1 MTDHADSDTATRSTE
16 STIEEKVS
24 LDSREDDGAGDDEVS
39 EMLASEMEIEL
50 ESEAIAD
57 GDFDEAVRKAL
68 ASVDGE
74 LLFQVHVEHAQDYRH
89 VAAISI
95 GSGAERR
102 LALIILPTDG
112 GETRIEP
119 AETSANPLAPLARSY
134 VGLVDAYKAA
144 A

>member
-1 MTDHADSDTATRSTE
+1 MTEQADSDTATRSSE
-16 STIEEKVS
+16 STIEETVAHDPS
-24 LDSREDDGAGDDEVS
+24 QDERAGDDDVS
-39 EMLASEMEIEL
+39 EMLASEIEIEL

-57 GDFDEAVRKAL
+57 DDFDEAVRKAL
-68 ASVDGE
+68 ASVEGE

-95 GSGAERR
+95 GSGAERK

-119 AETSANPLAPLARSY
+119 AESSPNPLAPLARSY
-134 VGLVDAYKAA
+134 IGLVEAYKAA